1 MVECTTSKTLKIR
14 EKYWWETLIT
24 TIRVCYQPTAK
35 DELSKYDNKQ
45 TINFMLDS
53 ILSLKW
59 GSHLSKKICF
69 IYFNGSPLKMIKNAF
84 YSIPI

>member
-35 DELSKYDNKQ
+35 GELSKYDNKQ

-59 GSHLSKKICF
+59 GSHLSKKNCF

-84 YSIPI
+84 YSIAI